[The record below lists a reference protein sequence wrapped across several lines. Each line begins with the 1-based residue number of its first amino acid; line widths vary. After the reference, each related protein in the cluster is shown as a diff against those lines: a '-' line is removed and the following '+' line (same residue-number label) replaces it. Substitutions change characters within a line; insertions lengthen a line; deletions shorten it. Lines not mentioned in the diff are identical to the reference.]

1 MIEFI
6 LNEANQP
13 FAISIGIM
21 LGLALLEFVLA
32 LGGLGLMGILDNLV
46 PEGWEVD
53 MSADIDADVDLDVGV
68 DADLD
73 VELDGDFNT
82 DASGS
87 TTLLQAVLGFFGVG
101 RVPLLVVL
109 VAFLT
114 SFGLAGYATQ
124 AAVYGVAGF
133 YVPAVLAS
141 IPAAI
146 VGSFLTRHLAI
157 LLGRVIPDVET
168 DAVESASFIGRTAV
182 VTLGEARA
190 GAPAEAKLRDHK
202 GQFHYLL
209 IEPDQRDVV
218 FREGDRVLLVSQ
230 QANLFKAIAV
240 TSEALA
246 RD

>member
-1 MIEFI
+1 MIEFL
-6 LNEANQP
+6 LNEANRP

-21 LGLALLEFVLA
+21 LGLALLEFALA
-32 LGGLGLMGILDNLV
+32 LGGLGLMGMLDNLV

-53 MSADIDADVDLDVGV
+53 MSADVDADIDLDVGV

-73 VELDGDFNT
+73 AGIETEIDSDPSAGATV
-82 DASGS
+82 
-87 TTLLQAVLGFFGVG
+87 LQTVLGFFGVG

-114 SFGLAGYATQ
+114 CFGLAGYATQ
-124 AAVYGVAGF
+124 AIAHGVTGF

-168 DAVESASFIGRTAV
+168 EAVESASFVGRTAV
-182 VTLGEARA
+182 VTLGEAHA
-190 GAPAEAKLRDHK
+190 GAPAEAKLRDHN
-202 GQFHYLL
+202 GQVHYLL
-209 IEPDQRDVV
+209 IEPDQQDVV
-218 FREGDRVLLVSQ
+218 FRQGDQVLLVSRQ
-230 QANLFKAIAV
+230 ENLFKAIAV
-240 TSEALA
+240 TSDALA
-246 RD
+246 RN